1 MLGVWR
7 VARYAKTPCIYLSS
21 NPKAIVNTFT
31 LNADHAYAIKKVL
44 ETRLKRVHLP
54 PGKQYAIA
62 VITF

>member
-7 VARYAKTPCIYLSS
+7 AARYAKKRCMYLSS
-21 NPKAIVNTFT
+21 SPKVIVNTFT
-31 LNADHAYAIKKVL
+31 LKADHAYAIKKVL

-54 PGKQYAIA
+54 PGKQRAVA